1 MKNGLLIWNILLTI
15 IAGYLLFV
23 HFGSKKKVN
32 VAGQRVSTSD
42 TTMHGKGFTI
52 AFFEMDSVDAN
63 FKLVRDLKAE
73 LAKREEAIKNELESL
88 GRNFQQRRNYFQTKL
103 EGGTMTQTEIDE
115 ARVELQ
121 NMDAQYTNRKEKLN
135 QDYLEFANRGQNDLK
150 RKIEEFVKEYN
161 ASRRYSF
168 IIAEEPGL
176 FYYKDSIYNI
186 TSDVI
191 NGLNDK
197 YKSSSKKD

>member
-15 IAGYLLFV
+15 VAGYLLFV
-23 HFGSKKKVN
+23 QFGNKKKVT
-32 VAGQRVSTSD
+32 VAGERVNTTD
-42 TTMHGKGFTI
+42 TTMLGKGFTI

-63 FKLVRDLKAE
+63 FKLVKDLKAE
-73 LAKREEAIKNELESL
+73 LAKREEAIKNELESI

-103 EGGTMTQTEIDE
+103 EGGSMTQTEIDE
-115 ARVELQ
+115 ARMELQ

-191 NGLNDK
+191 TGLNEK
-197 YKSSSKKD
+197 YKSSKKD

>member
-1 MKNGLLIWNILLTI
+1 M
-15 IAGYLLFV
+15 
-23 HFGSKKKVN
+23 
-32 VAGQRVSTSD
+32 
-42 TTMHGKGFTI
+42 
-52 AFFEMDSVDAN
+52 
-63 FKLVRDLKAE
+63 
-73 LAKREEAIKNELESL
+73 

-103 EGGTMTQTEIDE
+103 EGGSMTQTEIDE
-115 ARVELQ
+115 ARMELQ

-191 NGLNDK
+191 TGLNEK
-197 YKSSSKKD
+197 YKSSKKD

>member
-1 MKNGLLIWNILLTI
+1 MKNGLLIWNILLTLI
-15 IAGYLLFV
+15 VGYLLIVQFS
-23 HFGSKKKVN
+23 GKKTVKV
-32 VAGQRVSTSD
+32 ASERVSASD
-42 TTMHGKGFTI
+42 STMSGKGFTI

-73 LAKREEAIKNELESL
+73 LARKEDAIKNELETL

-115 ARVELQ
+115 ARMELQ

-161 ASRRYSF
+161 ANRRYSF

-197 YKSSSKKD
+197 YKSSKKD

>member
-1 MKNGLLIWNILLTI
+1 MKNGLLIWNILLTLI
-15 IAGYLLFV
+15 VGYLLIVQFS
-23 HFGSKKKVN
+23 GKKTVKV
-32 VAGQRVSTSD
+32 ASERVSASD
-42 TTMHGKGFTI
+42 STMSGKGFTI

-73 LAKREEAIKNELESL
+73 LARKEDAIKNELETL

-103 EGGTMTQTEIDE
+103 EGGTMTQAESDE
-115 ARVELQ
+115 ARMELQ

-161 ASRRYSF
+161 ANRRYSF

-197 YKSSSKKD
+197 YKSSKKD

>member
-15 IAGYLLFV
+15 VAGYLLFV
-23 HFGSKKKVN
+23 QFGNKKKVT
-32 VAGQRVSTSD
+32 VAGERVNTTD
-42 TTMHGKGFTI
+42 TTMLGKGFTI

-63 FKLVRDLKAE
+63 FKLVKDLKAE
-73 LAKREEAIKNELESL
+73 LAKREEAIKNELESM

-103 EGGTMTQTEIDE
+103 EGGSMTQTEIDE
-115 ARVELQ
+115 ARMELQ

-191 NGLNDK
+191 TGLNEK
-197 YKSSSKKD
+197 YKSSKKD

>member
-1 MKNGLLIWNILLTI
+1 MKNGLLIWNILLTLI
-15 IAGYLLFV
+15 VGYLLIVQFS
-23 HFGSKKKVN
+23 GKKTVKV
-32 VAGQRVSTSD
+32 ASERVSASD
-42 TTMHGKGFTI
+42 STMSGKGFTI

-73 LAKREEAIKNELESL
+73 LARKEDAIKNELETL

-103 EGGTMTQTEIDE
+103 EGGTMTQAEIDE
-115 ARVELQ
+115 ARMELQ

-161 ASRRYSF
+161 ANRRYSF

-197 YKSSSKKD
+197 YKSSKKD

>member
-23 HFGSKKKVN
+23 QFGSKKKVQ
-32 VAGQRVSTSD
+32 VAGERVSTTD
-42 TTMHGKGFTI
+42 TTMLGKGFTI

-63 FKLVRDLKAE
+63 FKLVKDLKAE

-103 EGGTMTQTEIDE
+103 EGGSMTQTEIDE

-121 NMDAQYTNRKEKLN
+121 NMDDFGWIVFSN
-135 QDYLEFANRGQNDLK
+135 
-150 RKIEEFVKEYN
+150 
-161 ASRRYSF
+161 
-168 IIAEEPGL
+168 
-176 FYYKDSIYNI
+176 
-186 TSDVI
+186 
-191 NGLNDK
+191 
-197 YKSSSKKD
+197 